1 MSSVFHIPLEFM
13 GLDKLWTLV
22 AKKLAGEASE
32 EELKEMEELIREHP
46 GWQNAV
52 EQMEHLWKQQPMVQT
67 QEIEDAYIAHLYRLE
82 EKNININAAT
92 EYPGAERRIGGK
104 QWWWVA
110 AASVL
115 IILSLFLY
123 NNDETGSRKD
133 LKPQVG
139 VVSEVSTKPQSKS
152 RLQLPDGSTVW
163 LNAGSKLTYAPDF
176 GKSNR
181 EVELV
186 GEAFFDV
193 VKIPTKPFIINTT
206 NIQIKV
212 LGTAFNV
219 KAYQG
224 DKVTETSLVRG
235 QIEVTIRNRPEK
247 KIVLT
252 PFQKLILENEALVTR
267 QPIVQ
272 RDRKLYSIIDIQPRP
287 TDSTIV
293 ETSWMQDELIF
304 REERFEDLA
313 RMMEIRFKVEIEV
326 RNPKLKDLKFSG
338 RWKDESIEKAL
349 EALQFTVPFEYRMR
363 NEHIVIY

>member
-1 MSSVFHIPLEFM
+1 M

-46 GWQNAV
+46 GWQNAI
-52 EQMEHLWKQQPMVQT
+52 EQIEQLWKQQPMVQP
-67 QEIEDAYIAHLYRLE
+67 QDIEDAYIAHLYRLE
-82 EKNININAAT
+82 EKKININAAPDSPQT
-92 EYPGAERRIGGK
+92 ERRIGGK
-104 QWWWVA
+104 QWWWIA

-123 NNDETGSRKD
+123 NNDDTGSRKE

-176 GKSNR
+176 GKTNR

-193 VKIPTKPFIINTT
+193 VKMPAKPFIINTT

-219 KAYQG
+219 KAYKG

-235 QIEVTIRNRPEK
+235 RIEVTIRNRPEK

-252 PFQKLILENEALVTR
+252 PFEKLIVENDALATR
-267 QPIVQ
+267 QAVVQ

-287 TDSTIV
+287 TDSSIV
-293 ETSWMQDELIF
+293 ETSWIQDELIF

-326 RNPKLKDLKFSG
+326 RNTKLKDLKFSG
-338 RWKDESIEKAL
+338 IWKDESIEKAL
-349 EALQFTVPFEYRMR
+349 EALQFSVPFEYRIM
-363 NEHIVIY
+363 NEHIIIY

>member
-1 MSSVFHIPLEFM
+1 M

-22 AKKLAGEASE
+22 AKKLAGEASG
-32 EELKEMEELIREHP
+32 EELKEMEELVREHP
-46 GWQNAV
+46 GWQNAI
-52 EQMEHLWKQQPMVQT
+52 EQMEQLWKQQPLVHNQDT
-67 QEIEDAYIAHLYRLE
+67 EDAYLAHLYRLE
-82 EKNININAAT
+82 EKNIHLNSTAPNRIAALWN
-92 EYPGAERRIGGK
+92 RGK

-110 AASVL
+110 AASVVVM
-115 IILSLFLY
+115 LSLFLY
-123 NNDETGSRKD
+123 TNDFTAGKKE
-133 LKPQVG
+133 LKPEGG

-163 LNAGSKLTYAPDF
+163 LNAGSKLTYSPEF
-176 GKSNR
+176 GKVNR

-219 KAYQG
+219 KAYKG

-252 PFQKLILENEALVTR
+252 PFEKLIVENDALASK
-267 QPIVQ
+267 QPIVH
-272 RDRKLYSIIDIQPRP
+272 RNRKLYSIIDIQPRP

-338 RWKDESIEKAL
+338 SWKDESIEKAL
-349 EALQFTVPFEYRMR
+349 EALQFTVPFDYKMR
-363 NEHIVIY
+363 NEQIIIY